1 MAKLEKME
9 NRITVSF
16 YEDQYLGVAEVAE
29 DMNASLSDAVR
40 EIVTRY
46 LAENRWKG
54 TIGSLAEKELRAGK
68 TNQDTL
74 NVVKRRFPEA
84 NTTLAS
90 VAWYRSKLRREGEKV
105 PTDRLASLKKR

>member
-54 TIGSLAEKELRAGK
+54 TIGGLAEKELRAGK
-68 TNQDTL
+68 TNQWD
-74 NVVKRRFPEA
+74 P
-84 NTTLAS
+84 S
-90 VAWYRSKLRREGEKV
+90 
-105 PTDRLASLKKR
+105 